1 MAAEQHSGFRD
12 KSFTLRLLHALAA
25 GGTWQTIAGLISE
38 LWVLQAN
45 ASTAL
50 VLGIE
55 TPKRFTGVCLKNRTD
70 GTLQPA
76 DVRIDVTC
84 SALLTSQHLL
94 DAAATTGMLGGLH
107 LSLRTW
113 PELLSALVLQF
124 PEATEQSADEQ
135 HRVLDTITYKLLS
148 LVTDR
153 PVTIPTPELLEAMA
167 EYSAGAGHEINNP
180 LASIIG
186 QTQVLLKSESSLD
199 RRQSLETIG
208 AQAWR
213 IRDMIG
219 NSMLFA
225 RPPVLQ
231 LSRFNLIH
239 PVQEAMEA
247 LEDLAAESGVEFRL
261 ASVSEKILITAD
273 RSQISR
279 LLIELIRNGVEAIRG
294 AGRSGVVAI
303 HIHESLQGLVE
314 LTIADDGPGLAVD
327 VARRNAF
334 NPFYSGRSA
343 GRGLGFGL
351 CLAWRIVRL
360 HRGLI
365 FLQEG
370 TENGTA
376 CHLALPFTPAG
387 N

>member
-1 MAAEQHSGFRD
+1 VAADQHSVLHD
-12 KSFTLRLLHALAA
+12 NSFTLRLLNALAA
-25 GGTWQTIAGLISE
+25 GSTWQSTAVLIAE
-38 LWVLQAN
+38 LWVLEAN
-45 ASTAL
+45 ASAAL
-50 VLGIE
+50 VLGIQ
-55 TPKRFTGVCLKNRTD
+55 TPERLTAVCLRKRSD
-70 GTLQPA
+70 GTLQQTEVPINVA
-76 DVRIDVTC
+76 C
-84 SALLTSQHLL
+84 SALLSTPQLL
-94 DAAATTGMLGGLH
+94 EAAASTGLLGGLH
-107 LSLRTW
+107 LSLRNW

-124 PEATEQSADEQ
+124 PEATEPSSDKQQ
-135 HRVLDTITYKLLS
+135 RVLEAITCRLLS

-153 PVTIPTPELLEAMA
+153 PLTIPTPELLEAMA

-180 LASIIG
+180 LASILG
-186 QTQVLLKSESSLD
+186 QTQLLLKSESLIE

-208 AQAWR
+208 AQVWR

-231 LSRFNLIH
+231 PSLFNLIH
-239 PVQEAMEA
+239 PVQEAMES
-247 LEDLAAESGVEFRL
+247 LEDLAEESGVEFRL
-261 ASVSEKILITAD
+261 SSASEKMLITAD
-273 RSQISR
+273 RSLISQ
-279 LLIELIRNGVEAIRG
+279 LLTELIRNGIEAIRG
-294 AGRSGVVAI
+294 AGRPGIVTI
-303 HIHESLQGLVE
+303 HVRENLPGLAE
-314 LTIADDGPGLAVD
+314 LTITDDGPGLLTD

-365 FLQEG
+365 FLQER
-370 TENGTA
+370 TDSGTA
-376 CHLALPFTPAG
+376 CHLALPLNPEG

>member
-1 MAAEQHSGFRD
+1 MAAEQHSVPRD
-12 KSFTLRLLHALAA
+12 KSFTMRLLNALAG
-25 GGTWQTIAGLISE
+25 GGTWQVVAGLISE
-38 LWVLQAN
+38 LWVLEAN

-50 VLGIE
+50 VLGID
-55 TPKRFTGVCLKNRTD
+55 TPDRFTGVCLRNRSD
-70 GTLQPA
+70 GTLHPT
-76 DVRIDVTC
+76 DVRINVTC
-84 SALLTSQHLL
+84 SALLTSEHLL
-94 DAAATTGMLGGLH
+94 EAVAATGLLGGLH
-107 LSLRTW
+107 IRLRLW

-124 PEATEQSADEQ
+124 PEATEQSSDAQ
-135 HRVLDTITYKLLS
+135 HRVLETLTYKLLS

-153 PVTIPTPELLEAMA
+153 PLTIPTPELLEAMA

-231 LSRFNLIH
+231 PSIFNLIH
-239 PVQEAMEA
+239 SVQEALEA
-247 LEDLAAESGVEFRL
+247 LEDVAEESGVEFRL
-261 ASVSEKILITAD
+261 SSISEKILITAD
-273 RSQISR
+273 RAQVSR
-279 LLIELIRNGVEAIRG
+279 LLTELIRNGVEAIRG
-294 AGRSGVVAI
+294 AGRPGLVAI
-303 HIHESLQGLVE
+303 HISESIQGLAE
-314 LTIADDGPGLAVD
+314 LTIVDDGPGLVTD

-370 TENGTA
+370 IESGTA
-376 CHLALPFTPAG
+376 CHLALPLNPEG
-387 N
+387 P

>member
-1 MAAEQHSGFRD
+1 MAADQHSVLHD
-12 KSFTLRLLHALAA
+12 NSFTLRLLNALAA
-25 GGTWQTIAGLISE
+25 GSTWQSTAVLIAE
-38 LWVLQAN
+38 LWVLEAN
-45 ASTAL
+45 ASAAL
-50 VLGIE
+50 VLGIQ
-55 TPKRFTGVCLKNRTD
+55 TPERLTAVCLRKRSD
-70 GTLQPA
+70 GTLQQTEVPINVA
-76 DVRIDVTC
+76 C
-84 SALLTSQHLL
+84 SALLSTPQLL
-94 DAAATTGMLGGLH
+94 EAAASTGLLGGLH
-107 LSLRTW
+107 LSLRNW

-124 PEATEQSADEQ
+124 PEATEPSSDKQQ
-135 HRVLDTITYKLLS
+135 RVLEAITCRLLS

-153 PVTIPTPELLEAMA
+153 PLTIPTPELLEAMA

-180 LASIIG
+180 LASILG
-186 QTQVLLKSESSLD
+186 QTQLLLKSESLIE

-208 AQAWR
+208 AQVWR

-231 LSRFNLIH
+231 PSLFNLIH
-239 PVQEAMEA
+239 PVQEAMES
-247 LEDLAAESGVEFRL
+247 LEDLAEESGVEFRL
-261 ASVSEKILITAD
+261 SSASEKMLITAD
-273 RSQISR
+273 RSLISQ
-279 LLIELIRNGVEAIRG
+279 LLTELIRNGIEAIRG
-294 AGRSGVVAI
+294 AGRPGIVTI
-303 HIHESLQGLVE
+303 HVRENLPGLAE
-314 LTIADDGPGLAVD
+314 LTITDDGPGLLTD

-365 FLQEG
+365 FLQER
-370 TENGTA
+370 TDSGTA
-376 CHLALPFTPAG
+376 CHLALPLNPEG